1 MVTIRSAVVNVSR
14 TDWMCASDG
23 TDMGGWE
30 KVLFS
35 EVGPDCRLIR
45 KQKNNTSVMLPRR
58 LVVLETGHVFVT
70 SFR

>member
-1 MVTIRSAVVNVSR
+1 
-14 TDWMCASDG
+14 MCAKDG

>member
-1 MVTIRSAVVNVSR
+1 
-14 TDWMCASDG
+14 MCAKDG
-23 TDMGGWE
+23 TDRGEWE

-45 KQKNNTSVMLPRR
+45 KRKNNTTVMLPRCF
-58 LVVLETGHVFVT
+58 VVLETGHVFVT